1 MEENIK
7 MVLTMLKGKIHRAT
21 VTQAE
26 LNYVG
31 SITIDK
37 DLMEAA
43 GILENEKVQIVDNNN
58 GARLETYVIPGKR
71 GSGTICLNGAA
82 ARCVQPGDKVI
93 IIAYAQMSEEEAKA
107 YKPKV
112 VFMND
117 DNTIKEITNYEY
129 NE

>member
-1 MEENIK
+1 MI
-7 MVLTMLKGKIHRAT
+7 LTMLKGKIHRAT

-37 DLMEAA
+37 TLMEAA
-43 GILENEKVQIVDNNN
+43 GILENEKVQIVDINN

-71 GSGTICLNGAA
+71 DSGVICLNGAA
-82 ARCVQPGDKVI
+82 ARLVQPGDKVI
-93 IIAYAQMSEEEAKA
+93 IIAYAQMNEDEARK
-107 YKPKV
+107 YKPSV

-117 DNTIKEITNYEY
+117 NNTIKEITNYES

>member
-1 MEENIK
+1 MI
-7 MVLTMLKGKIHRAT
+7 LTMLKGKIHRAT

-37 DLMEAA
+37 TLMEAA
-43 GILENEKVQIVDNNN
+43 GILENEKVQIVDVNN

-71 GSGTICLNGAA
+71 DSKVICLNGAA
-82 ARCVQPGDKVI
+82 ARLVQPGDKVI
-93 IIAYAQMSEEEAKA
+93 IIAYAGMTEEEAKTF
-107 YKPKV
+107 KPSV

-117 DNTIKEITNYEY
+117 DNTIKEITTYES
-129 NE
+129 ND

>member
-1 MEENIK
+1 

-37 DLMEAA
+37 DLMDAA

-82 ARCVQPGDKVI
+82 ARCAQPGDKVI
-93 IIAYAQMSEEEAKA
+93 IIAYAQMSEEEAKEH
-107 YKPKV
+107 KPKV

-117 DNTIKEITNYEY
+117 DNTINEITNYEY
-129 NE
+129 ND

>member
-1 MEENIK
+1 MI
-7 MVLTMLKGKIHRAT
+7 LTMLKGKIHRAT

-37 DLMEAA
+37 TLMEAA
-43 GILENEKVQIVDNNN
+43 GILENEKVQIVDVNN

-71 GSGTICLNGAA
+71 DSGVICLNGAA
-82 ARCVQPGDKVI
+82 ARLVQPGDKVI
-93 IIAYAQMSEEEAKA
+93 IIAYAQMNEDEAKKF
-107 YKPKV
+107 KPAV

-117 DNTIKEITNYEY
+117 DNTIKEITNYES

>member
-1 MEENIK
+1 MI
-7 MVLTMLKGKIHRAT
+7 LTMLKGKIHRVI

-26 LNYVG
+26 LNYMG

-37 DLMEAA
+37 TLMEAA
-43 GILENEKVQIVDNNN
+43 GIIENEKVQIVDSNN

-71 GSGTICLNGAA
+71 DSGIICLNGAA
-82 ARCVQPGDKVI
+82 ARLVQPGDEVI
-93 IIAYAQMSEEEAKA
+93 IIAYAQMDEKEAKE

-112 VFMND
+112 VFVNG

-129 NE
+129 ND

>member
-1 MEENIK
+1 MILN
-7 MVLTMLKGKIHRAT
+7 MLKGKIHRAT
-21 VTQAE
+21 VTQAD
-26 LNYVG
+26 LNYMG

-37 DLMEAA
+37 TLIDAA

-71 GSGTICLNGAA
+71 DSGIICLNGAA
-82 ARCVQPGDKVI
+82 ARLVQPGDEII
-93 IIAYAQMSEEEAKA
+93 IIAYAQIIESEAKT

-112 VFMND
+112 VFVND
-117 DNTIKEITNYEY
+117 DNTIKEITNYEF

>member
-1 MEENIK
+1 MI
-7 MVLTMLKGKIHRAT
+7 LTMLKGKIHRAT

-37 DLMEAA
+37 TLMEAA
-43 GILENEKVQIVDNNN
+43 GILENEKVQIVDINN

-71 GSGTICLNGAA
+71 DSGVICLNGAA
-82 ARCVQPGDKVI
+82 ARLVQTGDKVI
-93 IIAYAQMSEEEAKA
+93 IIAYAQMNEDEARK
-107 YKPKV
+107 YKPSV

-117 DNTIKEITNYEY
+117 DNTIKEITNYES

>member
-1 MEENIK
+1 MI
-7 MVLTMLKGKIHRAT
+7 LTMLKGKIHRAT

-37 DLMEAA
+37 TLMEAA
-43 GILENEKVQIVDNNN
+43 GILENEKVQIVDINN

-71 GSGTICLNGAA
+71 NSGVICLNGAA
-82 ARCVQPGDKVI
+82 ARLVQPGDKVI
-93 IIAYAQMSEEEAKA
+93 IIAYSQMNEDEARK
-107 YKPKV
+107 YKPSV

-117 DNTIKEITNYEY
+117 DNTIKEITNYES

>member
-1 MEENIK
+1 MI
-7 MVLTMLKGKIHRAT
+7 LTMLKGKIHRAT

-26 LNYVG
+26 LNYMG

-37 DLMEAA
+37 TLMEAA
-43 GILENEKVQIVDNNN
+43 GIIENEKVQIVDNNN

-71 GSGTICLNGAA
+71 DSGIICLNGAA
-82 ARCVQPGDKVI
+82 ARLVQPGDEVI
-93 IIAYAQMSEEEAKA
+93 IIAYAQMDEKEAKE

-112 VFMND
+112 VFVNA

-129 NE
+129 ND

>member
-1 MEENIK
+1 

-37 DLMEAA
+37 DLMDAA

-93 IIAYAQMSEEEAKA
+93 IIAYAQMSEEEAKE

-117 DNTIKEITNYEY
+117 DNTINEVTNYEY
-129 NE
+129 ND

>member
-1 MEENIK
+1 MI
-7 MVLTMLKGKIHRAT
+7 LTMLKGKIHRAV

-26 LNYVG
+26 LNYMG

-37 DLMEAA
+37 TLMEAA
-43 GILENEKVQIVDNNN
+43 GIIENEKVQIVDNNN

-71 GSGTICLNGAA
+71 DSGIICLNGAA
-82 ARCVQPGDKVI
+82 ARLVQPGDSVI
-93 IIAYAQMSEEEAKA
+93 IIAYAQMEEEEAKA

-112 VFMND
+112 VFVNE

-129 NE
+129 ND

>member
-1 MEENIK
+1 MI
-7 MVLTMLKGKIHRAT
+7 LTMLKGKIHRAT

-37 DLMEAA
+37 TLMEASN
-43 GILENEKVQIVDNNN
+43 IIENEKVQIVDINN
-58 GARLETYVIPGKR
+58 GERFETYVIPGKR
-71 GSGTICLNGAA
+71 DSGVICLNGAA
-82 ARCVQPGDKVI
+82 ARLVQTGDKVI
-93 IIAYAQMSEEEAKA
+93 IIAYAQMNEEEAKKF
-107 YKPKV
+107 KPAV

-117 DNTIKEITNYEY
+117 DNTIKEITNYES

>member
-1 MEENIK
+1 MI
-7 MVLTMLKGKIHRAT
+7 LTMLKGKIHRAT

-37 DLMEAA
+37 TLMEASK
-43 GILENEKVQIVDNNN
+43 IIENEKVQIVDINN
-58 GARLETYVIPGKR
+58 GARFETYVIPGKR
-71 GSGTICLNGAA
+71 DSGVICLNGAA
-82 ARCVQPGDKVI
+82 ARLVQTGDKVI
-93 IIAYAQMSEEEAKA
+93 IIAYAQMDEEEAKK
-107 YKPKV
+107 YKPAV

-117 DNTIKEITNYEY
+117 DNTIKEITNYES

>member
-1 MEENIK
+1 MI
-7 MVLTMLKGKIHRAT
+7 LTMLKGKIHRAT

-37 DLMEAA
+37 TLMEASN
-43 GILENEKVQIVDNNN
+43 ILENEKVQIVDINN
-58 GARLETYVIPGKR
+58 GERFETYVIPGAR
-71 GSGTICLNGAA
+71 DSGVICLNGAA
-82 ARCVQPGDKVI
+82 ARLVQPGDKVI
-93 IIAYAQMSEEEAKA
+93 IIAYAQMNEDEAKK
-107 YKPKV
+107 YKPAV

-117 DNTIKEITNYEY
+117 DNTIKEITNYES

>member
-1 MEENIK
+1 MI
-7 MVLTMLKGKIHRAT
+7 LTMLKGKIHRAT

-37 DLMEAA
+37 TLMEAA
-43 GILENEKVQIVDNNN
+43 GILENEKVQIVDINN

-71 GSGTICLNGAA
+71 ESGVICLNGAA
-82 ARCVQPGDKVI
+82 ARLVQPGDKVI
-93 IIAYAQMSEEEAKA
+93 IIAYAQMNEDEARK
-107 YKPKV
+107 YKPSV

-117 DNTIKEITNYEY
+117 NNTIKEITNYES

>member
-1 MEENIK
+1 M
-7 MVLTMLKGKIHRAT
+7 MLTMLKGKIHRAT
-21 VTQAE
+21 VTQSE
-26 LNYVG
+26 LNYMG

-37 DLMEAA
+37 TLMEAA
-43 GILENEKVQIVDNNN
+43 GILNNEKVQIVDNNN
-58 GARLETYVIPGKR
+58 GSRFETYVIPGKR
-71 GSGTICLNGAA
+71 DSGVICLNGAA
-82 ARCVQPGDKVI
+82 ARLVQSGDKI
-93 IIAYAQMSEEEAKA
+93 IIMSYCIMDEKEAKN